1 MFCKNCGAE
10 IDEKAFCCPKC
21 GVLTNNESQSY
32 SVGVQTKHDAPNGGF
47 AVLSFFIPLIGLILW
62 LTWKDVSP
70 LKAKSCGKGAL
81 IGAIVSAVLF
91 VINIV
96 LAYLGFGII
105 MR

>member
-21 GVLTNNESQSY
+21 GVLTNNESQTSH
-32 SVGVQTKHDAPNGGF
+32 VVQNKSDAPSGGF

-105 MR
+105 MS